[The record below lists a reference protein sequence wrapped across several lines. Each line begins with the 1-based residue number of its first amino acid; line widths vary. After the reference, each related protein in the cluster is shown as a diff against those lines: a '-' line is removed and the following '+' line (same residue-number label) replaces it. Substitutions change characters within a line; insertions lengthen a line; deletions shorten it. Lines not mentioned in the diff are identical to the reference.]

1 MRPKGRR
8 KKWFWQER
16 DGEEM
21 KTVGKDLSQ
30 GEEIQ
35 ESETE
40 RDRNEGI

>member
-8 KKWFWQER
+8 KKWFLQER
-16 DGEEM
+16 VGEEM
-21 KTVGKDLSQ
+21 KIVGKDFSQ